1 MSGRPRG
8 RATIDGVSIPEQ
20 TAYQRALTRVR
31 GRSIWWFVAL
41 AVLVAFVPVSTP
53 VTIGLYAL
61 LAVAFWIP
69 LLRRSA
75 RSFRRGLRGDPR
87 P

>member
-1 MSGRPRG
+1 MS
-8 RATIDGVSIPEQ
+8 AEQ
-20 TAYQRALTRVR
+20 PVHQPVQQDSAYQRALTRVR

-53 VTIGLYAL
+53 VTIGIYAL

-69 LLRRSA
+69 LLRRSGQA
-75 RSFRRGLRGDPR
+75 FLVGLRGGSPR
-87 P
+87 R